1 MEKNSIENRII
12 ELKKQLISIVDKI
25 EVERHESKD
34 DEQSVLDELLGQKQI
49 LESELQDL
57 ESSLCD
63 IKVSKS
69 KPIEYT
75 LRKDRKKI
83 KVIIVN
89 DSMIDSS
96 KGLISKNSPLAKAL
110 EKARVGELLK
120 IPTPLGDSEYLLLAK
135 SK

>member
-1 MEKNSIENRII
+1 MEKNSIEDRII
-12 ELKKQLISIVDKI
+12 KLNKQLIKIVDKI
-25 EVERHESKD
+25 EIERHESKD
-34 DEQSVLDELLGQKQI
+34 DEQVVLDELLGQKQLI
-49 LESELQDL
+49 ESELQDL

-75 LRKDRKKI
+75 LRKDGKKI
-83 KVIIVN
+83 RVIIVN

-120 IPTPLGDSEYLLLAK
+120 IPTPLGDSEYLLLTK